1 MKARTF
7 ALVFAAL
14 SGVPLL
20 CAALLWL
27 CPSDTVAVLVC
38 LALAGCGGVGAVA
51 SILLLAHPEG
61 VR

>member
-1 MKARTF
+1 MKARSF
-7 ALVFAAL
+7 AMVFAAL

-27 CPSDTVAVLVC
+27 CPSGTVAVLVC
-38 LALAGCGGVGAVA
+38 LALAGCGLLGAAA

>member
-20 CAALLWL
+20 CAALLWI

-38 LALAGCGGVGAVA
+38 LALAGCGAIGAGA
-51 SILLLAHPEG
+51 SILLLSCAG
-61 VR
+61 SVR

>member
-7 ALVFAAL
+7 AIVFAAL

-20 CAALLWL
+20 CAALLCL
-27 CPSDTVAVLVC
+27 CPSTLIAVLVC
-38 LALAGCGGVGAVA
+38 LALAACGVIGACA
-51 SILLLAHPEG
+51 SILLLTCSGG